1 MYKKLLEWS
10 NEIGLVAGMVFISND
25 FVIQLKNVVNDL
37 ITFVSVPDPEPS
49 TWKIDTFA
57 QSYKLIFDP
66 RSEKELPKM
75 EKTFKQ
81 ILQENTKKT
90 FETNKER
97 EYAIFE
103 KEMKE
108 TLLQHSLSS
117 GFSYYHSWNEL
128 AERFCKENGLK
139 YEYLNFGSDR
149 HKISWE

>member
-1 MYKKLLEWS
+1 
-10 NEIGLVAGMVFISND
+10 
-25 FVIQLKNVVNDL
+25 
-37 ITFVSVPDPEPS
+37 
-49 TWKIDTFA
+49 
-57 QSYKLIFDP
+57 
-66 RSEKELPKM
+66 M
-75 EKTFKQ
+75 ENTFKQ

-108 TLLQHSLSS
+108 TLLQHSLTSD
-117 GFSYYHSWNEL
+117 FSYYHSWNEL

-139 YEYLNFGSDR
+139 YEYLNFGRNR